1 MRWGSR
7 SQRMTSATDLVWAV
21 LAFTLLAPRL
31 AAPAETPAGY
41 QAKGEFVPT
50 EYRIVNEAEW
60 PVGEDTVPLL
70 TRDGRLI
77 ARVPPAFKQR
87 LDVEGSARLRDGRV
101 VNLHEKAEGEWRYV
115 VAHEAPFGLGAPGY
129 KLVPYRT
136 AAVDPKRI
144 TLGSV
149 LYVPALVGVR
159 LPSGEVHDGFVF
171 AHDVGPEGA
180 GSRIGLFVGLEDN
193 LDNALTRS
201 GRLTGKPITVYDV
214 DADTT
219 ARLTARFK
227 GQYLRVSAVAAPA
240 AVPAGYRL
248 KGEFLPTAYRILS
261 EAEWPA
267 GEEAVP
273 LLTRDGRLIARV
285 PPAFKGRL
293 DVEGSAR
300 LRDGRVVN
308 LHEKVQGHWRYLVV
322 RDAPFGLGAPGYK
335 LIPYRTAAVD
345 PKRIKLGSVL
355 YVPALAG
362 VRLPSGETHDGFVF
376 AHDIGQGITGNRI
389 DFFVGIEDDL
399 DNALTRSGRVAER
412 PIPVYQVDA
421 STVARLRERFRGQF
435 ERRQ

>member
-7 SQRMTSATDLVWAV
+7 SQRMTSATDLVWVA

-31 AAPAETPAGY
+31 AAPAEGPAGY
-41 QAKGEFVPT
+41 QAKGEFLPT
-50 EYRIVNEAEW
+50 VYRIVNEADW
-60 PVGEDTVPLL
+60 PVGEDSVPLL

-129 KLVPYRT
+129 KLV
-136 AAVDPKRI
+136 
-144 TLGSV
+144 
-149 LYVPALVGVR
+149 
-159 LPSGEVHDGFVF
+159 
-171 AHDVGPEGA
+171 
-180 GSRIGLFVGLEDN
+180 
-193 LDNALTRS
+193 
-201 GRLTGKPITVYDV
+201 
-214 DADTT
+214 
-219 ARLTARFK
+219 
-227 GQYLRVSAVAAPA
+227 
-240 AVPAGYRL
+240 
-248 KGEFLPTAYRILS
+248 
-261 EAEWPA
+261 
-267 GEEAVP
+267 
-273 LLTRDGRLIARV
+273 
-285 PPAFKGRL
+285 
-293 DVEGSAR
+293 
-300 LRDGRVVN
+300 
-308 LHEKVQGHWRYLVV
+308 
-322 RDAPFGLGAPGYK
+322 
-335 LIPYRTAAVD
+335 PYRTAAVD